1 MEALTT
7 RIGRDAAGPRPLTRL
22 REAATRPYTI
32 LLVVTSVW
40 GVAFATFSYLAYRGF
55 LTRRFDLGNMV
66 QAVWST
72 AHGHPLSVT
81 EVTGQQIV
89 RLGVHVDPLLAVYA
103 PFWRIWPS
111 PVLLISTQAFA
122 VAFGALPLF
131 WLARK
136 HLHSEKLAL
145 VLSLAFLLHPALEWQ
160 VMNDFHPTTLAIP
173 FLLLAIWFADE
184 DKPWQFVAACIPVL
198 ASQEHMGVFV
208 AGLAVWYAFRHRRFL
223 FGACFAALALAWVVI
238 AFQVV
243 IPHYGGGPSPYLDR
257 YAGAE
262 GSPLDIVGTLFTD
275 PLQIARELG
284 TPGDV
289 FFLIALMMPFAGIFL
304 RAWGLALVAA
314 PQVALNL
321 LSARPSDLRIDGH
334 INSPTIP
341 ILAAATVLGV
351 AKFKPSSQPTAAGV
365 VLLWA
370 AFAGYI
376 LGPLR
381 FIGTPILPLG
391 VTIAALW
398 LIPLRPRVRLL
409 GATALLAALFMVYAP
424 HPRELFRGGYLSS
437 QVDPARAAR
446 EHAVSLVPSNAS
458 VSATNHLGSHLSER
472 QDIYSFPLV
481 EPADWIVVDREDTW
495 MPVLISSRR
504 PLPDSSI
511 PPIEGFERPL
521 RMTETIR
528 ALRQDPQWEVVF
540 DSEGIMVFRR
550 VAPSAAS
557 Q

>member
-1 MEALTT
+1 MEASTT
-7 RIGRDAAGPRPLTRL
+7 PLSREAAGPRPIDRL
-22 REAATRPYTI
+22 RGVASRPYTI
-32 LLVVTSVW
+32 LVVATSAWAVL
-40 GVAFATFSYLAYRGF
+40 FATYSSLVYRGF

-72 AHGHPLSVT
+72 AHGRPLSVT
-81 EVTGQQIV
+81 ETMGNEIV
-89 RLGVHVDPLLAVYA
+89 RLGVHVDPLLAAYA

-111 PVLLISTQAFA
+111 PLLLVTTQALA
-122 VAFGALPLF
+122 VAFGAFPLF

-145 VLSLAFLLHPALEWQ
+145 VLSLAYLLHPALQWQ

-184 DKPWQFVAACIPVL
+184 DKPWQFAAACIPVL

-208 AGLAVWYAFRHRRFL
+208 AGLAIWYAFRHRRFL
-223 FGACFAALALAWVVI
+223 LGACYAFLALAWVTI

-243 IPHYGGGPSPYLDR
+243 IPHFGGGPSPYLDR
-257 YAGAE
+257 YEGAG
-262 GSPLDIVGTLFTD
+262 GSPLGVIETLFTD
-275 PLQIARELG
+275 PLRIAAALG

-289 FFLIALMMPFAGIFL
+289 FFLIALMMPFAGLFL
-304 RAWGLALVAA
+304 RAPGLALVAA

-351 AKFKPSSQPTAAGV
+351 AKFKPASQPTAAGV

-376 LGPLR
+376 IGPLHSMA
-381 FIGTPILPLG
+381 TPLFPLA
-391 VTIAALW
+391 VTIATFW
-398 LIPLRPRVRLL
+398 LIPFRPRVRLL
-409 GATALLAALFMVYAP
+409 GATAMVAALVVVYAP
-424 HPRELFRGGYLSS
+424 HPRALFDSGYLAA

-446 EHAVSLVPSNAS
+446 EQAVAMVPPGAS
-458 VSATNHLGSHLSER
+458 VSATNHLGSHLSARRE
-472 QDIYSFPLV
+472 IYSFPLV
-481 EPADWIVVDREDTW
+481 EPADWIVIDRYDTW
-495 MPVLISSRR
+495 MPVLISDRR
-504 PLPDSSI
+504 PTDDRSI
-511 PPIEGFERPL
+511 PPIEGFQRPL
-521 RMTETIR
+521 RMTETVR
-528 ALRQDPQWEVVF
+528 ALREDPSWAVVF

-550 VAPSAAS
+550 VAGSTAP